1 MLKSIR
7 RGNKIVATKE
17 FMLVFF
23 ITCFVPFIRPNFPII
38 KESEMNRLKNEERE
52 RLKKKRQQMQNQS
65 MPIATDILDI
75 DTSMFEYFRKQKEQ
89 IAILR

>member
-7 RGNKIVATKE
+7 KGNKIVATKE

-38 KESEMNRLKNEERE
+38 KESEIVRLKNEEKEKHR
-52 RLKKKRQQMQNQS
+52 KKR
-65 MPIATDILDI
+65 
-75 DTSMFEYFRKQKEQ
+75 
-89 IAILR
+89 